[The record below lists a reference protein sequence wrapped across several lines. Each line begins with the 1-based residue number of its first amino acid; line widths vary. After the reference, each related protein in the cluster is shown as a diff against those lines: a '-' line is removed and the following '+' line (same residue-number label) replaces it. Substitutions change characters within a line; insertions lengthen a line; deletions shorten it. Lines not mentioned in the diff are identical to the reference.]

1 MKEKIEFLY
10 TINYPRE
17 EKNLCLMEIRTIFKL
32 ETEEKVILS
41 DIEVE
46 PLFSPFIKSRLEI
59 LYVKDNFEDV
69 LKEIISSGLKSEE
82 YKVEYIRMD
91 KDNIAYEERLN
102 KVKQIGL
109 NILGTFSMT
118 NPKEIFGLTNY
129 NGKWYFGICIKGDTK
144 WPDRIKKPYS
154 YSNSLEVRLARTL
167 INLAIEA
174 DRTKKLIDPCCGVGT
189 VIIEAL
195 SMGIDITGYE
205 INRSVTNN
213 ANVNLEYYGYNKI
226 VVNDDMH
233 NIKDNF
239 DSAILDIPYGLF
251 SHITKEEQLGLIKK
265 IREISKRLIMVS
277 FEDLE
282 GMILESN
289 FKISDRC
296 ILSKG
301 SFQRYIY
308 ICN

>member
-1 MKEKIEFLY
+1 
-10 TINYPRE
+10 
-17 EKNLCLMEIRTIFKL
+17 
-32 ETEEKVILS
+32 
-41 DIEVE
+41 
-46 PLFSPFIKSRLEI
+46 
-59 LYVKDNFEDV
+59 
-69 LKEIISSGLKSEE
+69 
-82 YKVEYIRMD
+82 
-91 KDNIAYEERLN
+91 
-102 KVKQIGL
+102 
-109 NILGTFSMT
+109 
-118 NPKEIFGLTNY
+118 
-129 NGKWYFGICIKGDTK
+129 
-144 WPDRIKKPYS
+144 
-154 YSNSLEVRLARTL
+154 
-167 INLAIEA
+167 
-174 DRTKKLIDPCCGVGT
+174 TKKLIDPCCGVGT

-265 IREISKRLIMVS
+265 IRQISKRLIMVS

>member
-1 MKEKIEFLY
+1 MKEKTEFLY

-17 EKNLCLMEIRTIFKL
+17 EKNLCLMEIRTMFKT

-41 DIEVE
+41 PVEVE

-59 LYVKDNFEDV
+59 LYVKDNFEDI

-91 KDNIAYEERLN
+91 KDNIAYEERLD

-118 NPKEIFGLTNY
+118 DPKEIFGLTSY

-174 DRTKKLIDPCCGVGT
+174 DRTKKLVDPCCGVGT

-195 SMGIDITGYE
+195 SMGVDITGYE

-213 ANVNLEYYGYNKI
+213 ANTNLEYYGYNKI

-233 NIKDNF
+233 NIKDDF

-265 IREISKRLIMVS
+265 IRQISKRLIMVS